1 MASVSS
7 QQELTTSSTS
17 AREPVLEET
26 QEGTELELSTTQ
38 GTQEDSQQEQ
48 QRLELTTSQKQ
59 ELTCSGELTCRASSC
74 FSCCFTCRS
83 ILNGSEADF
92 NKWLAEQK
100 AEKEAKRRRMQ

>member
-17 AREPVLEET
+17 TREPVLEET
-26 QEGTELELSTTQ
+26 QEGTELELST
-38 GTQEDSQQEQ
+38 TQEDSQQEQ

-74 FSCCFTCRS
+74 FSC
-83 ILNGSEADF
+83 
-92 NKWLAEQK
+92 
-100 AEKEAKRRRMQ
+100 